1 MNIFEIVVSGV
12 GLASDAF
19 AVAISKG
26 LSLNKVKLKNCFT
39 IGIWFG
45 LFQSLMCLFGYCFGS
60 IFSDFINKMDHYIS
74 FCLLVYIGFKMIY
87 DAYKENGVINDSL
100 TFVEMFM
107 FAIAT
112 SIDAFSFG
120 VAYRFGYSNNM
131 SLCFS
136 LIGIITFI
144 LSFIGTFIGSRVGYK
159 FEKISKIMGGLILI
173 GIGFNVLIDHFL

>member
-45 LFQSLMCLFGYCFGS
+45 LFQGLMCLFGYCFGS
-60 IFSDFINKMDHYIS
+60 IFSDFINKIDHYIS
-74 FCLLVYIGFKMIY
+74 FCLLVYIGIKMIY
-87 DAYKENGVINDSL
+87 DAYKENGVINDSFA
-100 TFVEMFM
+100 FVEMFM

>member
-1 MNIFEIVVSGV
+1 
-12 GLASDAF
+12 
-19 AVAISKG
+19 
-26 LSLNKVKLKNCFT
+26 
-39 IGIWFG
+39 
-45 LFQSLMCLFGYCFGS
+45 
-60 IFSDFINKMDHYIS
+60 
-74 FCLLVYIGFKMIY
+74 MIY
-87 DAYKENGVINDSL
+87 DAYKENSIINDSL
-100 TFVEMFM
+100 AFVEMFM